1 MAFNSAGF
9 EITVSLLDRGDNLT
23 HMRFGVGGAD
33 IAAAEVIAAANI
45 ADIVAVTKA
54 YVVGYTIAE
63 KFVNDAARTP
73 ANNGEIEEKAV
84 ITVNLETSPK
94 KAILTIPAPVDTLFV
109 GTSGDNWNTVDIADS
124 LLVAFVGD
132 FEAGG
137 FSLSD
142 GENVAATNSIVK
154 GRRTHRS
161 SSRG

>member
-1 MAFNSAGF
+1 MAFNSVGF
-9 EITVSLLDRGDNLT
+9 EAVVTLLDRGDNMT

-33 IAAAEVIAAANI
+33 IAAAEAILAANI
-45 ADIVAVTKA
+45 NDLVAVTKA
-54 YVVGYTIAE
+54 YVVSYSVSE
-63 KFVNDAARTP
+63 KFANDAARTP

-124 LLVAFVGD
+124 LLVAWVGD
-132 FEAGG
+132 FVAGG
-137 FSLSD
+137 MSLSD
-142 GENVAATNSIVK
+142 GENVPATNAIVK